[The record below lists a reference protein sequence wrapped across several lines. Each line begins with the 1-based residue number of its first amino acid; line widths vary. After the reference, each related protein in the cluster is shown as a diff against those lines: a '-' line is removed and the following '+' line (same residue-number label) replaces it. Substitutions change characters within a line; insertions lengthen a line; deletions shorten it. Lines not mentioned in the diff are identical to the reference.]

1 MVTEGSKHL
10 MNDEN
15 FGLIMNPSQTILIS
29 NSHKALPQ
37 DLVALDASTPLVC
50 PAGAR

>member
-15 FGLIMNPSQTILIS
+15 FGLIMNPSQTLLIS
-29 NSHKALPQ
+29 IFPKARLQ
-37 DLVALDASTPLVC
+37 DLVACYAATSPVC
-50 PAGAR
+50 PTGAR